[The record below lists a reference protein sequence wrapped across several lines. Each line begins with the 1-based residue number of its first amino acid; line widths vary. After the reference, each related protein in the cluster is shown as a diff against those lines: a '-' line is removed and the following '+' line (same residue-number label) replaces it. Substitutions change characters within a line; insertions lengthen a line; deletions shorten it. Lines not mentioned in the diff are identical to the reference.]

1 MQAVF
6 KEGTTKCAQGKK
18 QGHRTLPDQMA
29 KPDLEVVLL
38 LVSYHL
44 LHDRHI
50 LLDSF
55 ECVPDLALELA
66 RRHLHE
72 AFKLCPVTLFAKVQI
87 SRATA
92 WAQVLVGK
100 LLEIVV
106 AAATVVIFELG
117 GITMLDTWV
126 ASHLMCLT
134 QCLAFCGAVHIG
146 HQGCWGTLEV
156 VHQLVPIG
164 LQLFAVSSPRCQE
177 FDENSLAR
185 CLGIPIL
192 RRQFNARGTGDESGH
207 EKSSCHCGQ

>member
-50 LLDSF
+50 LLNSL

-66 RRHLHE
+66 RGHLHE
-72 AFKLCPVTLFAKVQI
+72 AFELCPVTLFAKIQI
-87 SRATA
+87 GRATA

-100 LLEIVV
+100 FLEIVV
-106 AAATVVIFELG
+106 AAATVVIFKLG
-117 GITMLDTWV
+117 GITILDAWV
-126 ASHLMCLT
+126 ASHLVLLT
-134 QCLAFCGAVHIG
+134 QLLTFCGAVHIG
-146 HQGCWGTLEV
+146 DQGCWGALEV
-156 VHQLVPIG
+156 IHQLVPIG
-164 LQLFAVSSPRCQE
+164 LQLLAVSSPRCQKL
-177 FDENSLAR
+177 DENSLAR
-185 CLGIPIL
+185 GLGIPIR
-192 RRQFNARGTGDESGH
+192 RRQFNARGTDDESGC
-207 EKSSCHCGQ
+207 EKSSC